1 MTKKL
6 IAMLAAVMIAA
17 TMVSC
22 GGDDSSSKKDN
33 SKASDSQAAEGS
45 SDNSDTS
52 ASEGG
57 NDDSKSDESKTED
70 SKPDESKPD
79 ESKSDDSKAQNN
91 YPADYK
97 ADIGEL
103 TKNFSEDLQNKAY
116 EMDFKII
123 AKSATASGSMATD
136 TKNIKVKAYISGLN
150 IDAYVI
156 GGKVYMLVPDAKAY
170 MVYEDGYDLNK
181 VGVNDYSLD
190 KRAVYFGTEEKDGMI
205 CEKYGVPASKSAGA
219 DFEFNAERD
228 STNTYCFD
236 KDTKK
241 PLKLLISSPITG
253 DAEIQFTK
261 MEFNT
266 PEIKMPDITGWT
278 ELKQGEQLDSVTQLR
293 LTMSTLGITEDMLK
307 KSGYTFD
314 QIAAMST
321 KESTEA
327 LAKVMRDNGLK

>member
-6 IAMLAAVMIAA
+6 IAMIAAVVMAA
-17 TMVSC
+17 AMVSC

-45 SDNSDTS
+45 SDSSEAADS
-52 ASEGG
+52 AAGESKAEG
-57 NDDSKSDESKTED
+57 DKSDESKTDD
-70 SKPDESKPD
+70 SKSD

-123 AKSATASGSMATD
+123 AKNATASGSMATD

-228 STNTYCFD
+228 TTNTYCFD

-241 PLKLLISSPITG
+241 PLKLLTSSPITG

-261 MEFNT
+261 LEFNT

-278 ELKQGEQLDSVTQLR
+278 ELKQGEQLDSATQLR